1 MEDCELFNVC
11 STEIRSVVI
20 SISSIICVYLAIS
33 KKASIRKEV
42 VYAIYIG
49 YSIVTVLAQAIV
61 PIPENGDCKQFGMIT
76 DCFESP
82 NLGDSMK
89 ASSLTL

>member
-61 PIPENGDCKQFGMIT
+61 PIPENGDCKQFGMI
-76 DCFESP
+76 P
-82 NLGDSMK
+82 NDYRFF
-89 ASSLTL
+89 